1 MKILI
6 TGGAG
11 YIGSTVASACLDNGL
26 TPVILDDFSLGRKE
40 FVADRI
46 AYEGDIA
53 DPAVVDR
60 VFADH
65 PDIEAVVHCAA
76 RIVVPESVAEPILY
90 YRNNVCGTLA
100 LVESLLRNGCHRVV
114 FSSSA
119 SIYSPDPDLT
129 VDESSG
135 LAPGS
140 PYARTKMVDE
150 LMFEDCARATALRV
164 LSLRYFNPVGTDPQL
179 RTGLQSPKPTHA
191 VGKLLEAYENGVP
204 FTVTGVEWETRDG
217 SAIRDYIHV
226 WDLAAAHVQALLRF
240 DDIATDDA
248 PYQVINLGT
257 GDGVTVRELVAAFE
271 DVVGHRLDVVDGD
284 PRPGDVIGC
293 YTRSERARE
302 LLGWQTEKS
311 LQEAITDALAWSKKR
326 REVLGT

>member
-204 FTVTGVEWETRDG
+204 FT
-217 SAIRDYIHV
+217 
-226 WDLAAAHVQALLRF
+226 
-240 DDIATDDA
+240 
-248 PYQVINLGT
+248 
-257 GDGVTVRELVAAFE
+257 
-271 DVVGHRLDVVDGD
+271 GHRRRLGDARRLGD
-284 PRPGDVIGC
+284 PRLHPRLGPRRGSRAGAAALRRHRDGRRAVPGHQPRYGRRRDGP
-293 YTRSERARE
+293 RAGRGVRGRGRPPARRGRRRPAARRRDR
-302 LLGWQTEKS
+302 LLHPQRAG
-311 LQEAITDALAWSKKR
+311 A
-326 REVLGT
+326 